1 MHQRIFHI
9 RNGVVNSIGDTKYA
23 DNLCFHEKSQGNLDE
38 ITTTATRYEMRSAEK
53 KWNPRSSVPKPRTKK
68 KIRTILVPAFKAP
81 RSDDPRMKKIAEM
94 FLAPIFKNSK
104 QNADSEDLSKKQTSE
119 ATETQNAMIKKQI
132 ILPESLIGDDPKIDD
147 YSRKKATKTKTTIDK
162 QSMFKPPLN
171 GSLEGDIKFAYSKLT
186 DGPDCDVYEKQNFKV
201 SDDWY
206 RLRDRRRTDFNFNL
220 REDITKATKDEHINW
235 MLDAVSS
242 DQTTNES
249 LKQTTGSEK
258 KLSKKPNFLTKFSKW
273 VGRSRKTVSL

>member
-38 ITTTATRYEMRSAEK
+38 TTTATRYEMRSAEK
-53 KWNPRSSVPKPRTKK
+53 KWNHRASVPKPRTKK

-104 QNADSEDLSKKQTSE
+104 QNVDSEDLSKRQTSE
-119 ATETQNAMIKKQI
+119 ATE
-132 ILPESLIGDDPKIDD
+132 
-147 YSRKKATKTKTTIDK
+147 
-162 QSMFKPPLN
+162 
-171 GSLEGDIKFAYSKLT
+171 SLEGDKKFAYSKLT
-186 DGPDCDVYEKQNFKV
+186 DGPACDVYEKQNFKM

-206 RLRDRRRTDFNFNL
+206 RLRDRQRADFNFNL
-220 REDITKATKDEHINW
+220 REDMTKSTKDERIHW

-249 LKQTTGSEK
+249 PKQTTGQSTNHSIQVLK
-258 KLSKKPNFLTKFSKW
+258 GLVHTGLCYDVKVIVVSKYLRIKFNI
-273 VGRSRKTVSL
+273 LI

>member
-9 RNGVVNSIGDTKYA
+9 RNGVVNSIGDAKYA
-23 DNLCFHEKSQGNLDE
+23 DNLCFREKSQGNLDE
-38 ITTTATRYEMRSAEK
+38 ITTATRYEMRGAEK
-53 KWNPRSSVPKPRTKK
+53 KWNPRASVPKPRTKK

-119 ATETQNAMIKKQI
+119 ATETQNAIINKQI
-132 ILPESLIGDDPKIDD
+132 ILPKSLIGDDPKIDD

-171 GSLEGDIKFAYSKLT
+171 G
-186 DGPDCDVYEKQNFKV
+186 
-201 SDDWY
+201 Y
-206 RLRDRRRTDFNFNL
+206 RLRDRQRADFNFNL
-220 REDITKATKDEHINW
+220 REDMTKSTKDERINW

-242 DQTTNES
+242 NQATNES
-249 LKQTTGSEK
+249 SKQATCSEK
-258 KLSKKPNFLTKFSKW
+258 KLSKKPNFLTKFSNW
-273 VGRSRKTVSL
+273 VGRRRKTVYL